1 MHVGVKSSR
10 YAALAAAAG
19 LVLTGCGDDS
29 TSGAGSSPSA
39 PVTSTPTPTPTGQPL
54 PLTVTRKGGFAGFD
68 DMVVVGADGIAS
80 ISKVGKDLT
89 RCRLDA
95 GLLAS
100 ITDAARQIDW
110 ASIGVTKPTV
120 KHPDDM
126 IIAVA
131 ADGGLTRLE
140 DPKVK
145 PLVAPVS
152 KLLTEATV
160 PPGKLC
166 RPV

>member
-1 MHVGVKSSR
+1 MHDGVKSIR
-10 YAALAAAAG
+10 YAALAAAVG

-29 TSGAGSSPSA
+29 TSGAGSTPSA
-39 PVTSTPTPTPTGQPL
+39 PVSTPTTSTPTGKPL
-54 PLTVTRKGGFAGFD
+54 HLTVTRKGGFAGFD
-68 DMVVVGADGIAS
+68 DLVVVGEDGIAS
-80 ISKVGKDLT
+80 ISKVGKDPT

-95 GLLAS
+95 GLLKT
-100 ITDAARQIDW
+100 ITDAVQQIDW

-126 IIAVA
+126 IVAVA
-131 ADGGLTRLE
+131 ANGGLTRLE

-166 RPV
+166 TPV